1 MTERAALREKLRIKP
16 ADLEAVSAAL
26 SSPDNRLVG
35 GLLDLVEKYGG
46 VDAINRQAD
55 EAGRLETRIARLQ
68 DEGSPFLPGI
78 EWLAEQRDADAFV
91 TLPEYRRSVI
101 GSAADAMT
109 FDEARAV
116 TLEISALQYFPWL
129 IDQARQAIER
139 RELMPGRYIR
149 VRNIAEQSAPGEDIL
164 AVAAAM
170 QIIGAVRVECLDA
183 NGIDGSNVHLGGPD
197 TITGY
202 FGGIGEPNDY
212 PLKWADERLGILTK
226 YGIRQ
231 VLNINSG
238 TILVALLMHKLGIRN
253 EFKVSVFMGV
263 DNPWS
268 VLWLLMGARL
278 LAGDDGSTSLAGLN
292 LSNSVEVDTLLAG
305 QQAGAHQQPEHRP
318 RVVDAHEHRHL
329 ELVADPQL
337 VHQERHE
344 DRAAVDV
351 ENLPNAI
358 LSKDAKALFGPFQRV
373 VVGLTDAAE
382 VAGDGVRAA
391 QVDVGAVDATRV
403 ESLDVRGADDLHRGR
418 HGEDV
423 LARRG
428 LLGDVAH
435 ADVAAGHKLAL
446 LDRQT
451 SLVDEPGEVLE
462 GADLESHGA
471 RLVEG
476 HGVGRGAD
484 DAAPVLRQ
492 RHEGVGVALLGE
504 PRDAGQER

>member
-16 ADLEAVSAAL
+16 ADLEAVSDGL

-35 GLLDLVEKYGG
+35 DLLDLVEKYGG

-55 EAGRLETRIARLQ
+55 EAGQLETRIARLQ
-68 DEGSPFLPGI
+68 GEGSPFLPGI
-78 EWLAEQRDADAFV
+78 EWLAEQRDAGAFV
-91 TLPEYRRSVI
+91 TLPEYRRSVM
-101 GSAADAMT
+101 GAAADAMT

-170 QIIGAVRVECLDA
+170 QIIGATHVETLDT

-212 PLKWADERLGILTK
+212 PLKWADEYLGILTK

-253 EFKVSVFMGV
+253 EFKVSVFVGV

-278 LAGDDGSTSLAGLN
+278 LAGDDGSTSLVGLN
-292 LSNSVEVDTLLAG
+292 LSNSVEVDTLLADAEVRHALG
-305 QQAGAHQQPEHRP
+305 FDEGVRFEHHVTETFKSIVRQPYERRADVVAAAATVPNISAKHEGGDPAVEATREHP
-318 RVVDAHEHRHL
+318 SDILDYFIPKEQV
-329 ELVADPQL
+329 VADGLMPLLEQNYL
-337 VHQERHE
+337 DKHAALNETAAALT
-344 DRAAVDV
+344 RAGIGV
-351 ENLPNAI
+351 
-358 LSKDAKALFGPFQRV
+358 KA
-373 VVGLTDAAE
+373 A
-382 VAGDGVRAA
+382 
-391 QVDVGAVDATRV
+391 
-403 ESLDVRGADDLHRGR
+403 
-418 HGEDV
+418 
-423 LARRG
+423 
-428 LLGDVAH
+428 
-435 ADVAAGHKLAL
+435 AL
-446 LDRQT
+446 L
-451 SLVDEPGEVLE
+451 
-462 GADLESHGA
+462 H
-471 RLVEG
+471 
-476 HGVGRGAD
+476 
-484 DAAPVLRQ
+484 AATDKTA
-492 RHEGVGVALLGE
+492 GVAV
-504 PRDAGQER
+504 

>member
-1 MTERAALREKLRIKP
+1 MSERAALREKLRIKP
-16 ADLEAVSAAL
+16 DDLEAVSGVL

-78 EWLAEQRDADAFV
+78 EWLAAQRDAGAFV
-91 TLPEYRRSVI
+91 TLPEYRRSVM

-129 IDQARQAIER
+129 IDQARQAVER

-170 QIIGAVRVECLDA
+170 QIIGATHVETLDT

-202 FGGIGEPNDY
+202 FGGIGEPNDH
-212 PLKWADERLGILTK
+212 PLKWADEYLGILTK

-305 QQAGAHQQPEHRP
+305 AELRHALGFDEGVRLEHHVTETFKSIVRQPYDR
-318 RVVDAHEHRHL
+318 RADVVAAAATVPNIAAKHEGGDPAVEATRKHPSDILDYFIPKEQVAADGLMPLL
-329 ELVADPQL
+329 EQNYLDK
-337 VHQERHE
+337 H
-344 DRAAVDV
+344 AAVNETAAALTRAGIGV
-351 ENLPNAI
+351 
-358 LSKDAKALFGPFQRV
+358 KA
-373 VVGLTDAAE
+373 A
-382 VAGDGVRAA
+382 
-391 QVDVGAVDATRV
+391 
-403 ESLDVRGADDLHRGR
+403 
-418 HGEDV
+418 
-423 LARRG
+423 
-428 LLGDVAH
+428 
-435 ADVAAGHKLAL
+435 AL
-446 LDRQT
+446 L
-451 SLVDEPGEVLE
+451 
-462 GADLESHGA
+462 H
-471 RLVEG
+471 
-476 HGVGRGAD
+476 
-484 DAAPVLRQ
+484 AATDNT
-492 RHEGVGVALLGE
+492 VGVAV
-504 PRDAGQER
+504 